1 MSHYIHFEGMDLA
14 GKSTASRL
22 LSENSENP
30 WDIRSNSLDPD
41 NKLFELANSL
51 RLTKGAIY
59 SAETMGPL
67 YVAASLA
74 DVERFRQP
82 EVNTIQDST
91 IIVRSMAWH
100 TINKTPG
107 VVEALAPI
115 LPRFQVFDR
124 SFVFTAAIKVRQER
138 LEQRIATAPETV
150 DDDDYAVLRKPDR
163 FMAMES
169 VLLDIA
175 RTAFSAVVVDTTDM
189 TTADVQAVIVDELQT
204 L

>member
-1 MSHYIHFEGMDLA
+1 
-14 GKSTASRL
+14 
-22 LSENSENP
+22 
-30 WDIRSNSLDPD
+30 
-41 NKLFELANSL
+41 
-51 RLTKGAIY
+51 
-59 SAETMGPL
+59 MGPL

-100 TINKTPG
+100 TINRTPG
-107 VVEALAPI
+107 VVEALSPI

-124 SFVFTAAIKVRQER
+124 SFVFTAAIKARQQR

-150 DDDDYAVLRKPDR
+150 DEDDYAVLRKPDR

-189 TTADVQAVIVDELQT
+189 TTADVQAVIIDELRT